1 MKSLPKLLA
10 TSVVRGSQ
18 QGESHGGIYLVDFE
32 KQIAEL
38 MVDWDDSGIDF
49 TGRGWDRGLRGIE
62 FSGGEIFI
70 AASDEI
76 FVYDLEFKVKR
87 SYKNLFLRHAH
98 EINKHEN
105 LLFITSTGYDSILVF
120 DLDRDEFTRG
130 IHLRKTQKGWKSQL
144 FDPQTED
151 GPQMANNL
159 HLNNV
164 RCSKKGL
171 FTSGLRTDALI
182 HLDSDLNANEYCSL
196 PQGTHNARPFRKGV
210 IFNDTQ
216 SDCVR
221 AVSREGEET
230 NLIIPKY
237 EDDELTH
244 TDLDDSRIARQGFA
258 RGLCLFDQNLI
269 AVGSSPSTI
278 SLFDLEQKAKIGS
291 VNLSMDIRNAIH
303 GLEVWPYEGV
313 LDS

>member
-1 MKSLPKLLA
+1 MKTLPTFIA

-32 KQIAEL
+32 KQIAKL
-38 MVDWDDSGIDF
+38 MVDWNDSGIDF

-76 FVYDLEFKVKR
+76 FVYDSQFNVKR
-87 SYKNLFLRHAH
+87 SYKNYFLKHAH

-105 LLFITSTGYDSILVF
+105 LLFVTSTGCDSILVF

-130 IHLRKTQKGWKSQL
+130 IHLRKALKGWKSQL

-151 GPQMANNL
+151 GPEMANNL

-216 SDCVR
+216 ADCVR
-221 AVSREGEET
+221 AVSREGDET
-230 NLIIPKY
+230 NLVIPRY

-278 SLFDLEQKAKIGS
+278 SLFDLEQKARIGS

>member
-1 MKSLPKLLA
+1 MKSLPTLIA

-32 KQIAEL
+32 EQIAEL

-87 SYKNLFLRHAH
+87 SYKNPFLKHAH

-105 LLFITSTGYDSILVF
+105 LLFVTSTGYDSILVF

-130 IHLRKTQKGWKSQL
+130 IHLRKTPKGWKSQL

-216 SDCVR
+216 SDCLR

-230 NLIIPKY
+230 NLAIPRY
-237 EDDELTH
+237 EEDELTH

-278 SLFDLEQKAKIGS
+278 SLFDLEQKTRIGS

-303 GLEVWPYEGV
+303 GLEVWPYEGL

>member
-1 MKSLPKLLA
+1 MKSLPKLIA

-87 SYKNLFLRHAH
+87 SYKNPFLKHAH

-105 LLFITSTGYDSILVF
+105 LLFVTSTGYDSILVF

-130 IHLRKTQKGWKSQL
+130 IHIRKTQKGWKSQL

-182 HLDSDLNANEYCSL
+182 HLDADLNANEYCSL

-216 SDCVR
+216 ADCVR

-230 NLIIPKY
+230 NLVIPKY

-278 SLFDLEQKAKIGS
+278 SLFDLEQKARIGS

>member
-87 SYKNLFLRHAH
+87 SYKNVFLKHAH

-105 LLFITSTGYDSILVF
+105 LLFVTSTGYDSILVF